1 MDRVAISLAISSRVF
16 PSVVIP
22 RDFAA
27 TIRGS
32 RVAADGADAGGG
44 DVEGGMYVDGDVSS
58 FDAFSNSRFA
68 RPMDLAISG
77 SFCGPHKKMTT
88 SITTT
93 LMASNPT
100 SAKFASHVK
109 CAVSADIRM
118 MSYCEV

>member
-1 MDRVAISLAISSRVF
+1 M
-16 PSVVIP
+16 VIP

-27 TIRGS
+27 TMSGS
-32 RVAADGADAGGG
+32 GVATDGVDGDA

-77 SFCGPHKKMTT
+77 SFCGPHKKTTT

-100 SAKFASHVK
+100 SAKFVSHVK

-118 MSYCEV
+118 VSHCEV